1 MRILR
6 ARALVEDDW
15 ALEGEPGTGGLAPG
29 ARVIVP
35 LERWRAE
42 RASLA
47 SRFAAVG
54 VLVPNTADIEAVHPE
69 IADRPL
75 IALEFPRFADG
86 RALSQAALLRRRLGF
101 EGELRAVGDIIRDLV
116 YWLGRCGFDAI
127 VPRADQDLQACRLA
141 LDELT
146 VVYQDAADGRVPVW
160 RQRRSAAAQ
169 RMPAGAAGAREA
181 P

>member
-1 MRILR
+1 VRILR
-6 ARALVEDDW
+6 ARELLEDNW
-15 ALEGEPGTGGLAPG
+15 SLEREPGTGAVAPG

-42 RASLA
+42 RDALA

-54 VLVPNTADIEAVHPE
+54 VLVPNTADIEATHPE

-86 RALSQAALLRRRLGF
+86 RALSQAVVLRKRLRF

-127 VPRADQDLQACRLA
+127 VPRADQDLEACRLA
-141 LDELT
+141 LDELS
-146 VVYQDAADGRVPVW
+146 VVYQDAADGRIPA
-160 RQRRSAAAQ
+160 RRRRAGAQ
-169 RMPAGAAGAREA
+169 RKPAGARDGA
-181 P
+181 